1 MLNLFLMGINEIHDH
16 LNNNDSINIMR
27 RILAVPTDTKKTSF
41 FSRFMGFGMDFA
53 MVAAPLITYFFQ
65 IYKFN
70 KTKSSKGF
78 SKFICFLLFMGNILR
93 IFFWFGTH
101 FKITLLY
108 QSLGIVIFQVI
119 LIHLCIKYQ
128 ENPIQKSLLPGANQ
142 NEVLS
147 SEKPLL
153 YHLLHWKSTFEL
165 KNIWRWRIEVE
176 YYKFMF
182 FVIATL
188 FFLCQIFRNS
198 KIFFHSIGVMSA
210 FFEAL
215 CCVPQVIENYK
226 TKNSKNVS
234 FSMIFC
240 WFLGDSFRLYYNLKY
255 KAPIQMITA
264 ISVQVTLDFI
274 VCVQLCIY
282 SDNKSGAGIK
292 LGLKKKKQ
300 IEEINRLMRKIDELN
315 ISKNKKDLHNND
327 LVDLEKIKING
338 EGEKNEQNL
347 DQTNVSIP

>member
-1 MLNLFLMGINEIHDH
+1 MGINEIHDH

-41 FSRFMGFGMDFA
+41 FSNFMGFGIDFS
-53 MVAAPLITYFFQ
+53 MVAAPVITYFFQ

-101 FKITLLY
+101 YKITLLY
-108 QSLGIVIFQVI
+108 QSLGIVIFQAI

-128 ENPIQKSLLPGANQ
+128 ENPIQKSLLPGASQ
-142 NEVLS
+142 NEQVLS

-153 YHLLHWKSTFEL
+153 HYLTHWKSIFDI
-165 KNIWRWRIEVE
+165 KSIWRWRVEVE
-176 YYKFMF
+176 YYKFMAF
-182 FVIATL
+182 IIATL
-188 FFLCQIFRNS
+188 FLLCQIFKNS
-198 KIFFHSIGVMSA
+198 KIFFHSIGIMSA
-210 FFEAL
+210 IFESL
-215 CCVPQVIENYK
+215 CCVPQVIENYR

-240 WFLGDSFRLYYNLKY
+240 WFLGDSFRLYYNIKF
-255 KAPIQMITA
+255 KAPLQMITA
-264 ISVQVTLDFI
+264 VSVQVTFDFI
-274 VCVQLCIY
+274 VCIQLCIY
-282 SDNKSGAGIK
+282 RDNKSGSVIKIGI
-292 LGLKKKKQ
+292 KKKKQ

-315 ISKNKKDLHNND
+315 ISKIKKDLENNEI
-327 LVDLEKIKING
+327 VDLEKINMNT

-347 DQTNVSIP
+347 DQTNETIP